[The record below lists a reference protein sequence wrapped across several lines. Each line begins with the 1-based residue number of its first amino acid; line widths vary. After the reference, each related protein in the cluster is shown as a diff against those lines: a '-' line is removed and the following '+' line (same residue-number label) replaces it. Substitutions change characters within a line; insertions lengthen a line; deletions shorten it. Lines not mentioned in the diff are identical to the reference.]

1 MARPGFVLEVDRSTP
16 PILFW
21 RGENFSL
28 EKLPAGRSRVIYPP
42 EPLSPI
48 EDIDGAIRDALL
60 NPHDQDPLPALLR
73 PGMKLTI
80 AFDDVSLPLPKMRT
94 PDNRQRIIEAV
105 LDLAADAGVDDVHI
119 IAALGLHRRMHDYEL
134 CHALGDRVYDAFH
147 PRGTLYQNDAED
159 HDNLTVIGATPEGE
173 VLEISKRAADS
184 DLIVYVNI
192 NSVAM
197 DGGWKS
203 ITTGLASYRSLSF
216 HHNPET
222 LQNTRSLMD
231 RHKSE
236 LHKSVWRLGK
246 VMRDCGPTVFQIEST
261 LNTDMFPSP
270 FDFVNKREWE
280 WKAKDRA
287 TFVATTKSL
296 SHTPL
301 RMARKIFH
309 SIEGPHAMTSVQA
322 GDTETV
328 HKISLDWVHKQ
339 QLVEV
344 HGQTDILT
352 MGIPF
357 VCPYNP
363 DGVMNPVLVMCMGLG
378 YLFNMYRNKPL
389 VREGGVIIMTHPTYR
404 DFNPVHHPS
413 YIDFYEQVLADTTD
427 PATMSAKWEKQYAE
441 DEWYRHLYRTGNAYH
456 GVHPF
461 YAWYW
466 GAHGLQHAG
475 KVIIVGGDPPTVR
488 RLGFTPA
495 STMDDAFEIAS
506 DVVGRTPTISHL
518 HVPALLVADVQSAS
532 ERCRTRRVA
541 CAAQRVSAT
550 PQVRHC
556 SAG

>member
-1 MARPGFVLEVDRSTP
+1 M
-16 PILFW
+16 FW

-42 EPLSPI
+42 EPLAAI
-48 EDIDGAIRDALL
+48 EDIDGAIRNALL
-60 NPHDQDPLPALLR
+60 HPHDQDPLPAQLF

-119 IAALGLHRRMHDYEL
+119 IAALGLHRRMHEYEL
-134 CHALGDRVYDAFH
+134 RHALGDRVYDAFH
-147 PRGTLYQNDAED
+147 PRGTLYQHDAED
-159 HDNLTVIGATPEGE
+159 RDNLAVIGSTPEGE

-203 ITTGLASYRSLSF
+203 ITTGLASYHSLSF

-222 LQNTRSLMD
+222 LQNTKSLMD

-246 VMRDCGPTVFQIEST
+246 VMREQGPQVFQIEST

-270 FDFVNKREWE
+270 FDFLSKREWE
-280 WKAKDRA
+280 WKPKDRA

-296 SHTPL
+296 SRTPSRL
-301 RMARKIFH
+301 ARRIFH
-309 SIEGPHAMTSVQA
+309 SIEGPHQMTSVQA
-322 GDTETV
+322 GDTEAV
-328 HKISLDWVHKQ
+328 HKITLDWVLKQ

-352 MGIPF
+352 LGIPY

-363 DGVMNPVLVMCMGLG
+363 DGIMNPVLVMCMGLG

-404 DFNPVHHPS
+404 EFHPVHHPS
-413 YIDFYEQVLADTTD
+413 YIDFFEQVLADTTD
-427 PATMSAKWEKQYAE
+427 PATMSRKWEKQYAE
-441 DEWYRHLYRTGNAYH
+441 DEWYCHLYRTGNAYH

-495 STMDDAFEIAS
+495 STMDDAFEIAT

-518 HVPALLVADVQSAS
+518 HVPSLLVADVQ
-532 ERCRTRRVA
+532 
-541 CAAQRVSAT
+541 
-550 PQVRHC
+550 
-556 SAG
+556 

>member
-1 MARPGFVLEVDRSTP
+1 MPRPGFVLEVDRSTP
-16 PILFW
+16 PIMFW

-42 EPLSPI
+42 EPLAAI
-48 EDIDGAIRDALL
+48 EDIDGAILAALL
-60 NPHDQDPLPALLR
+60 NPHEQDPLPAQLF

-94 PDNRQRIIEAV
+94 PDNRQRVIEAV

-119 IAALGLHRRMHDYEL
+119 IAALGLHRRMHEYEL
-134 CHALGDRVYDAFH
+134 RHALGDRVYDAFH
-147 PRGTLYQNDAED
+147 PRGTLYQHDAED
-159 HDNLTVIGATPEGE
+159 LDNLTVIGTTPEGE

-246 VMRDCGPTVFQIEST
+246 IMRVHGPRVFQIEST

-270 FDFVNKREWE
+270 FDFLSKREWE

-287 TFVATTKSL
+287 TFLATTKSL
-296 SHTPL
+296 SRTPTRL
-301 RMARKIFH
+301 ARRIFH
-309 SIEGPHAMTSVQA
+309 NIEGPHQMTSVQA
-322 GDTETV
+322 GDTEAV
-328 HKISLDWVHKQ
+328 HKITLEWVHKQ

-352 MGIPF
+352 LGIPY

-363 DGVMNPVLVMCMGLG
+363 DGIMNPVLVMCMGLG

-404 DFNPVHHPS
+404 EFHPVHNPS
-413 YIDFYEQVLADTTD
+413 YIDFFEQVLADTTD
-427 PATMSAKWEKQYAE
+427 PVAMSLKWEKQYAE
-441 DEWYRHLYRTGNAYH
+441 DEWYSHLYRTGNAYH

-475 KVIIVGGDPPTVR
+475 KVIIVGGDSPTVR

-506 DVVGRTPTISHL
+506 DVVGRSPTISHL
-518 HVPALLVADVQSAS
+518 HVPALLVADVQ
-532 ERCRTRRVA
+532 
-541 CAAQRVSAT
+541 
-550 PQVRHC
+550 
-556 SAG
+556 

>member
-1 MARPGFVLEVDRSTP
+1 
-16 PILFW
+16 
-21 RGENFSL
+21 
-28 EKLPAGRSRVIYPP
+28 
-42 EPLSPI
+42 
-48 EDIDGAIRDALL
+48 
-60 NPHDQDPLPALLR
+60 
-73 PGMKLTI
+73 MKLTI

-105 LDLAADAGVDDVHI
+105 LDFAADAGVDDVHI
-119 IAALGLHRRMHDYEL
+119 IAALGLHRRMHEYEL
-134 CHALGDRVYDAFH
+134 RHALGDRIYDAFH
-147 PRGTLYQNDAED
+147 PRGTLYQHDAED
-159 HDNLTVIGATPEGE
+159 LDNLTVIGTTPEGE

-203 ITTGLASYRSLSF
+203 ITTGLASYRSLAY

-246 VMRDCGPTVFQIEST
+246 VMRDQGPKVFQIEST

-270 FDFVNKREWE
+270 FDFLSKREWE

-287 TFVATTKSL
+287 TFLATTKSL
-296 SHTPL
+296 SRTPGRL
-301 RMARKIFH
+301 ARKIFH
-309 SIEGPHAMTSVQA
+309 SIEGPHQMTSVQA
-322 GDTETV
+322 GETEAV
-328 HKISLDWVHKQ
+328 HKITLEWVHKQ

-352 MGIPF
+352 LGIPY

-363 DGVMNPVLVMCMGLG
+363 DGIMNPVLVMCMGLG
-378 YLFNMYRNKPL
+378 YLFNMYRNMPL

-404 DFNPVHHPS
+404 EFHPVHHPS
-413 YIDFYEQVLADTTD
+413 YIDFFEQVLADTTD
-427 PATMSAKWEKQYAE
+427 PLTMSKKWEKQYAE

-495 STMDDAFEIAS
+495 STMDDAFEIAT

-518 HVPALLVADVQSAS
+518 HVPALLVADVQ
-532 ERCRTRRVA
+532 
-541 CAAQRVSAT
+541 
-550 PQVRHC
+550 
-556 SAG
+556 

>member
-1 MARPGFVLEVDRSTP
+1 MDRSTP
-16 PILFW
+16 PIMFW

-42 EPLSPI
+42 EPLAPI
-48 EDIDGAIRDALL
+48 DDIDGAIRHALL
-60 NPHDQDPLPALLR
+60 NPHDQDPLPTLLFA
-73 PGMKLTI
+73 GMKLTI

-94 PDNRQRIIEAV
+94 PDTRQRVIEAV

-119 IAALGLHRRMHDYEL
+119 IAALGLHRRMHEYEL
-134 CHALGDRVYDAFH
+134 RHALGDRIYDAFQ
-147 PRGTLYQNDAED
+147 PRGTLYQHDAED
-159 HDNLTVIGATPEGE
+159 LDNLTVIGTTPEGE

-184 DLIVYVNI
+184 DLIVYANI

-203 ITTGLASYRSLSF
+203 ITTGLASYHSLSF

-222 LQNTRSLMD
+222 LENTRSLMD

-246 VMRDCGPTVFQIEST
+246 VMRDHGPKVFQIETT

-270 FDFVNKREWE
+270 FDFLSKREWE
-280 WKAKDRA
+280 WKPKDRA
-287 TFVATTKSL
+287 TFLATTKSL
-296 SHTPL
+296 SRTPTRL
-301 RMARKIFH
+301 ARRIFQ
-309 SIEGPHAMTSVQA
+309 SIEGPHQMTSVQA
-322 GDTETV
+322 GDTEAV
-328 HKISLDWVHKQ
+328 HKITLDWVHKQ

-344 HGQTDILT
+344 TGQTDILT
-352 MGIPF
+352 LGIPY

-363 DGVMNPVLVMCMGLG
+363 DGIMNPVLVMCMGLG

-389 VREGGVIIMTHPTYR
+389 VRGGGVVIMTHPTYR
-404 DFNPVHHPS
+404 EFHPVHHPS
-413 YIDFYEQVLADTTD
+413 YIDFFEQVLADTTD
-427 PATMSAKWEKQYAE
+427 PATMSRKWEKQYAE

-506 DVVGRTPTISHL
+506 DVVGRHPTISHL
-518 HVPALLVADVQSAS
+518 HVPALLVADV
-532 ERCRTRRVA
+532 R
-541 CAAQRVSAT
+541 
-550 PQVRHC
+550 
-556 SAG
+556 